1 MVAAASLYSNAE
13 DLAAYARYHVS
24 TTHNRLLDSV
34 FAEVR
39 DTDIQRPDGVQ
50 GIAWTTD
57 FIGLEKITYQVGYIG
72 GYSSFIGY
80 DKEKGN
86 AVVVL
91 QNTFNWS
98 NYIGIALLMD
108 MAKKTALPWFADFG
122 LKFSSNVSRFRSGST
137 SRSARPGA

>member
-13 DLAAYARYHVS
+13 DLAAYARYHVA
-24 TTHNRLLDSV
+24 TTDNRLLDSV
-34 FAEVR
+34 FAEVSN
-39 DTDIQRPDGVQ
+39 TDIQRSDGVQ

-72 GYSSFIGY
+72 GYSSFIGF
-80 DKEKGN
+80 DKQKGN

-91 QNTFNWS
+91 QNAFNWS

-108 MAKKTALPWFADFG
+108 MAKNDNQREEHSRAL
-122 LKFSSNVSRFRSGST
+122 
-137 SRSARPGA
+137 